1 MFHFSRIKRGIFP
14 GQKGVLCFSFIVF
27 FSLHSGKT
35 NTTFRFSKL
44 DKVGGTCVFS
54 FFNGKK
60 LGEHPEGPCQNSSR
74 NIFRI
79 LQLSVIE
86 LNWQRPD
93 KRLFHVGECL
103 SAVPDQ
109 SLYEKLRGWDD
120 ATNEPPS
127 LEPHFWGGDDF
138 SPHSASW

>member
-1 MFHFSRIKRGIFP
+1 VFHFSRIKRGIFP

-27 FSLHSGKT
+27 FRCIRERLTQRLGLASWTKWGEHV
-35 NTTFRFSKL
+35 F
-44 DKVGGTCVFS
+44 FS

-60 LGEHPEGPCQNSSR
+60 LGEHPEGPRQNSSR

-127 LEPHFWGGDDF
+127 LEPHFGGGDDF